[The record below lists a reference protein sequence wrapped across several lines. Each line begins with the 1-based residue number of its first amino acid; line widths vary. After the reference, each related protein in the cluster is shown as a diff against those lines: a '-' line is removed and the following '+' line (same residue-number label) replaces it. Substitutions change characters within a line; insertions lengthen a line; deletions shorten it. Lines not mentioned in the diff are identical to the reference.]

1 MAVQLINCIY
11 TVCITDIFNTM
22 AESILLSAAS
32 DESNYY
38 AQKNYG
44 VYRVS
49 TEFRNQGLSCQVV
62 QFFNKFSDNEIARV
76 IDKFS
81 NGLKLVGFS
90 TLFWEHYDSR
100 SKQALI
106 ERTNFVISYIKEH
119 YPQVTIIAGGPSSRI
134 FLNDEFTN
142 VDAIFEGF
150 SEHDFI
156 PYIRSIK
163 YNEPMILPNKFEKDT
178 SIYNT
183 ISGNFNFNYSSTVYD
198 PSDLITSNDVPILE
212 VGRGCIFKCKFCA
225 FALNGKKKFDYIKDI
240 TVLKDELIRNYND
253 YGITTYI
260 LSDDTFNDSLYKVE
274 VLHELFTQLPFKIQ
288 FSCYLRLDLL
298 LRYPTQITL
307 LKEMGLIGAFFGIES
322 FNKEAAKLIGKGLDP
337 DVAKQALDDLK
348 RIHWQNDVKIGVG
361 LITGLPYETYD
372 TLEQTKQWILD
383 DNNLVDQVVPFPLS
397 VSNPNNLRPQ
407 PWDSEFQK
415 NAGKYGFS
423 WPDGH
428 SYNWHNSIGPIKS
441 RHEAAE
447 IWEDFRKA
455 VIQMSRQKQG
465 GFNLLKAYPLIA
477 SQINAPSLN
486 VLLLMDR
493 YSYTEYIKSIEKE
506 NSIEQLYITQYYNLL
521 MAN

>member
-1 MAVQLINCIY
+1 MSN
-11 TVCITDIFNTM
+11 
-22 AESILLSAAS
+22 SILLSAAS

-49 TEFRNQGLSCQVV
+49 TEFRKQGLSCQVI
-62 QFFNKFSDNEIARV
+62 QFFNKFSNDELTSL

-81 NGLKLVGFS
+81 NELKLVGFS
-90 TLFWEHYDSR
+90 TLFWEHYDTK
-100 SKQALI
+100 SKRFLI
-106 ERTNFVISYIKEH
+106 ERTNFVISYIEEN
-119 YPQVTIIAGGPSSRI
+119 YPRVTIIAGGPSSRI

-150 SEHDFI
+150 SENDFI
-156 PYIRSIK
+156 PYIRYIK
-163 YNEPMILPNKFEKDT
+163 YNEPKPLPNKYEKNVP
-178 SIYNT
+178 IYNK
-183 ISGNFNFNYSSTVYD
+183 ISGNFDFNYSSTVYD

-225 FALNGKKKFDYIKDI
+225 FALNGKKKFDYIKDT
-240 TVLKDELIRNYND
+240 TVLKDELLHNYYD

-274 VLHELFTQLPFKIQ
+274 ILHELFTQLPFKIQ

-298 LRYPTQITL
+298 LRYPTEINL

-322 FNKEAAKLIGKGLDP
+322 FNKEAAKRIGKGLDP

-348 RIHWQNDVKIGVG
+348 RIHWKNDVKIGVG

-415 NAGKYGFS
+415 NAEQYGFT

-428 SYNWHNSIGPIKS
+428 SYNWHNRIGPIS
-441 RHEAAE
+441 TRHEAVE
-447 IWEDFRKA
+447 IWEDFRRA
-455 VIQMSRQKQG
+455 VIKTSRQKQG

-477 SQINAPSLN
+477 SQDSTLTMQG
-486 VLLLMDR
+486 LLLMDR
-493 YSYTEYIKSIEKE
+493 FSYTEFIKGIERTPIIEASYIADYKFD
-506 NSIEQLYITQYYNLL
+506 LL
-521 MAN
+521 NIDTDHV